1 VHGNVMHT
9 RSLRDSNL
17 DRQEIG
23 RPDDHPVVSHEDLE
37 PAGQDALREL
47 GEVEGRGVAAS
58 ASPESRGNEDQPITL
73 VWGVLL
79 TNCATSTFR

>member
-9 RSLRDSNL
+9 RFLRDCNL

-23 RPDDHPVVSHEDLE
+23 RLDDHPVVPHEDLE

-47 GEVEGRGVAAS
+47 EEVEGRGVAAS
-58 ASPESRGNEDQPITL
+58 ASPESRGKEDHAISL
-73 VWGVLL
+73 VWGY
-79 TNCATSTFR
+79 C